1 MNNTHQ
7 PFFGIPLSKLEDFL
21 QDSIYFRDIRARTR
35 FPSLRD
41 GEDSNGNE
49 RLYAFDR
56 FLMHHDY
63 IIQKS
68 SGRRFVE
75 ITNDKNEIHRS
86 GNVIPGAMTVS
97 KIILPLEILIPE
109 LEIHNVSIK
118 FTDSSI
124 YEEKTKD
131 VFSFQFV
138 NHEQVQINVN
148 TFQSQKTVAKT
159 VITGRLN
166 PFREKT
172 TKVEEKDVN
181 ETKLNDV
188 REYLGTLAIEGEA
201 YIQKDNYR
209 DYTYPL
215 SYIATLPSAA
225 IVKQMEGNGGMINM
239 LKMDFG
245 NVKMIPITDEKGPE
259 VKLERARQR
268 TSFNKIITEIVNGV
282 VTYYR
287 GLAIVNPVASF
298 RNPAK
303 SVILPAK

>member
-1 MNNTHQ
+1 MTNTYQ

-21 QDSIYFRDIRARTR
+21 QDSIYFRDTRARTR
-35 FPSLRD
+35 FPSLRH

-124 YEEKTKD
+124 YDEKTKS

-138 NHEQVQINVN
+138 NHDQIQINVN

-159 VITGRLN
+159 VITGRVN
-166 PFREKT
+166 PFREKA
-172 TKVEEKDVN
+172 TKVKEEDVN
-181 ETKLNDV
+181 ETRLNGV

-287 GLAIVNPVASF
+287 GLAIVNPVARF

>member
-1 MNNTHQ
+1 MNNTHH
-7 PFFGIPLSKLEDFL
+7 PYFGIPLSKLEDFL
-21 QDSIYFRDIRARTR
+21 QDSIYFRDTRARTR
-35 FPSLRD
+35 FPSLRH

-63 IIQKS
+63 VIQKS

-124 YEEKTKD
+124 YDEKTKS

-138 NHEQVQINVN
+138 NHEHIQINVN
-148 TFQSQKTVAKT
+148 TFQSQETVAKT
-159 VITGRLN
+159 VITGRIN

-172 TKVEEKDVN
+172 TKVKEEDVN
-181 ETKLNDV
+181 ETRLNGV

-259 VKLERARQR
+259 VKLERTRER

>member
-1 MNNTHQ
+1 MNITHQ

-21 QDSIYFRDIRARTR
+21 QDSIYFRDTRARTR
-35 FPSLRD
+35 FPSLRH
-41 GEDSNGNE
+41 GEDNNGNE
-49 RLYAFDR
+49 RLYVFDR

-63 IIQKS
+63 VIQKS

-86 GNVIPGAMTVS
+86 GNIVPGAMTVS
-97 KIILPLEILIPE
+97 KIILPLEILMPE

-118 FTDSSI
+118 FTNSSI
-124 YEEKTKD
+124 YDEKTKD

-138 NHEQVQINVN
+138 NHEQIQINVN
-148 TFQSQKTVAKT
+148 TFQSQETVAKT
-159 VITGRLN
+159 VITGRIN

-172 TKVEEKDVN
+172 TKVNEEDVN
-181 ETKLNDV
+181 ETKLNTV
-188 REYLGTLAIEGEA
+188 REYLGTLAVEGEA
-201 YIQKDNYR
+201 YIQKDVYR

-225 IVKQMEGNGGMINM
+225 IVKQMEGDGGMINM

-245 NVKMIPITDEKGPE
+245 NVDMIPITDEKGPV

-298 RNPAK
+298 RHPAK
-303 SVILPAK
+303 

>member
-1 MNNTHQ
+1 MNNTHH
-7 PFFGIPLSKLEDFL
+7 PYFGIPLSKLEDFL
-21 QDSIYFRDIRARTR
+21 QDSIYFRDTRARTR
-35 FPSLRD
+35 FPSLRH

-124 YEEKTKD
+124 YDEKTKD

-138 NHEQVQINVN
+138 NHEQIQINVN

-159 VITGRLN
+159 VITGGLN

>member
-1 MNNTHQ
+1 MNNTHH
-7 PFFGIPLSKLEDFL
+7 PYFGIPLHKLEDFL
-21 QDSIYFRDIRARTR
+21 QDSIYFRDTRARTR
-35 FPSLRD
+35 FPSLRH
-41 GEDSNGNE
+41 GEDSKGNE
-49 RLYAFDR
+49 RLYVFDR

-63 IIQKS
+63 IIQKT

-75 ITNDKNEIHRS
+75 ITKDNNEIHRS

-124 YEEKTKD
+124 YDEKTKD

>member
-21 QDSIYFRDIRARTR
+21 QDSIYFRDTRARTR
-35 FPSLRD
+35 LPSLRC
-41 GEDSNGNE
+41 GEGSNGE
-49 RLYAFDR
+49 EKLYVFDK

-63 IIQKS
+63 VIQKS
-68 SGRRFVE
+68 AGERFVE

-86 GNVIPGAMTVS
+86 GNIIPGAMTVS

-109 LEIHNVSIK
+109 LEIHNVNFK
-118 FTDSSI
+118 FTNSSV
-124 YEEKTKD
+124 YDEKTKA
-131 VFSFQFV
+131 VFSFQLT
-138 NHEQVQINVN
+138 NPDHIQINVN
-148 TFQSQKTVAKT
+148 TYQSQETVART
-159 VITGRLN
+159 VITGKIN
-166 PFREKT
+166 TTREKT
-172 TKVEEKDVN
+172 TKVKEEDVN
-181 ETKLNDV
+181 ETKLNTV
-188 REYLGTLAIEGEA
+188 REYLGTLAVEGEA

-225 IVKQMEGNGGMINM
+225 IVKQMEGDGGMINM

-245 NVKMIPITDEKGPE
+245 NVDMIPITDEKGPI

-298 RNPAK
+298 RNPVK
-303 SVILPAK
+303 

>member
-7 PFFGIPLSKLEDFL
+7 PYFGIPLSKLEDFL
-21 QDSIYFRDIRARTR
+21 QDSIYFRDTRARTR
-35 FPSLRD
+35 LPSLRH

-124 YEEKTKD
+124 YDEKTKD

-159 VITGRLN
+159 VIIGRLN

-303 SVILPAK
+303 

>member
-21 QDSIYFRDIRARTR
+21 QDSIYFRDTRARTR
-35 FPSLRD
+35 FPSLRH

-124 YEEKTKD
+124 YDEKTKD

-201 YIQKDNYR
+201 YIQKDNSR

>member
-1 MNNTHQ
+1 MNNTHH
-7 PFFGIPLSKLEDFL
+7 PYFGIPLSKLEDFL
-21 QDSIYFRDIRARTR
+21 QDSIYFRDTRARTR
-35 FPSLRD
+35 FPSLRH

-124 YEEKTKD
+124 YDEKTKD

>member
-21 QDSIYFRDIRARTR
+21 QDSIYFRDTRARTR
-35 FPSLRD
+35 FPSLRH

-97 KIILPLEILIPE
+97 KIILPLEILMPE

-118 FTDSSI
+118 FTNSSI
-124 YEEKTKD
+124 YDEKTKD

-138 NHEQVQINVN
+138 NHEQIQINVN
-148 TFQSQKTVAKT
+148 TFQSQDTVAKT
-159 VITGRLN
+159 VITGRIN

-172 TKVEEKDVN
+172 TKVNEEDVN
-181 ETKLNDV
+181 ETKLNTV
-188 REYLGTLAIEGEA
+188 REYLGTLAVEGEA
-201 YIQKDNYR
+201 YIQKDVYR

-225 IVKQMEGNGGMINM
+225 IVKQMEGDGGMINM

-245 NVKMIPITDEKGPE
+245 NVDMIPITDEKGPV

-303 SVILPAK
+303 AVILPAK

>member
-21 QDSIYFRDIRARTR
+21 QDSIYFRDTRARTR
-35 FPSLRD
+35 FPSLRH

-97 KIILPLEILIPE
+97 KIILPLEILMPE

-118 FTDSSI
+118 FTNSSI
-124 YEEKTKD
+124 YDEKTKD

-138 NHEQVQINVN
+138 NHEQIQINVN
-148 TFQSQKTVAKT
+148 TFQSQDTVAKT
-159 VITGRLN
+159 VITGRIN

-172 TKVEEKDVN
+172 TKVNEEDVN
-181 ETKLNDV
+181 ETKLNTV
-188 REYLGTLAIEGEA
+188 REYLGTLAVEGEA
-201 YIQKDNYR
+201 YIQKDVYR

-225 IVKQMEGNGGMINM
+225 IVKQMEGDGGMINM

-245 NVKMIPITDEKGPE
+245 NVDMIPITDEKGPV

-298 RNPAK
+298 RSPAK
-303 SVILPAK
+303 